1 MCVITSFHP
10 STYKIVRFLLPFL
23 IAFKYFLVQ
32 QNHNLWS
39 INWVRHKD
47 FNKDRLCAVCF
58 ASFFPLFLFLTL
70 IFLFFKRSLFQ
81 SQVILPSPCLFVW
94 TFWFNI
100 PAPLSTTSLFE
111 LFGAIFRAAFSWCKF
126 FPLFGFLVQYPYSF
140 VLVQVHWHGLSQFGV
155 GPHSSG
161 SQPQLVHWHTSS
173 SICSISSI
181 FTCYN
186 CLNGNKKQLLHW
198 HTSSSIC
205 SILTSYNCP
214 VVGHHFLHA
223 LATPCFIKIW
233 AEIKKMVHWHTSSS
247 ISSISIHM
255 LPMSKWPKH
264 FNLSL
269 PTFFFNSTW
278 RLKYMGIFL
287 QEICDIGI
295 FWERDFCQFSYI
307 DFAPTTWRVSGVK
320 WSVLKRTLKG
330 TLSLFLLH
338 SHLFQICLFQFR
350 TQFALFLP
358 LYIFAC

>member
-126 FPLFGFLVQYPYSF
+126 FPLFGFFGAISQLLCPGEDLSLNLDLLVQYFCSFVLVLACRFVWTFWCNIPAPLSWCKLSLCLDFLVQYPFSF

-173 SICSISSI
+173 SI
-181 FTCYN
+181 
-186 CLNGNKKQLLHW
+186 
-198 HTSSSIC
+198 
-205 SILTSYNCP
+205 
-214 VVGHHFLHA
+214 
-223 LATPCFIKIW
+223 
-233 AEIKKMVHWHTSSS
+233 
-247 ISSISIHM
+247 SSISIHM

-264 FNLSL
+264 FNAS
-269 PTFFFNSTW
+269 PAMFFFNSTW

-295 FWERDFCQFSYI
+295 FWERGFCQFSCI
-307 DFAPTTWRVSGVK
+307 DFAPTTWCV
-320 WSVLKRTLKG
+320 
-330 TLSLFLLH
+330 
-338 SHLFQICLFQFR
+338 
-350 TQFALFLP
+350 
-358 LYIFAC
+358 

>member
-1 MCVITSFHP
+1 M
-10 STYKIVRFLLPFL
+10 
-23 IAFKYFLVQ
+23 
-32 QNHNLWS
+32 
-39 INWVRHKD
+39 RHKD

-94 TFWFNI
+94 TFWFSI

-126 FPLFGFLVQYPYSF
+126 FPLFGFFGAISQLLCPGEDLSLNLDLLVQYFCSFVLVLACRFVWTFWCNIPAPLSWCKLSLCLDFLVQYPFSF
-140 VLVQVHWHGLSQFGV
+140 VLVQVHWHGLSQFGL

-223 LATPCFIKIW
+223 LATPCFIKI
-233 AEIKKMVHWHTSSS
+233 
-247 ISSISIHM
+247 
-255 LPMSKWPKH
+255 
-264 FNLSL
+264 
-269 PTFFFNSTW
+269 
-278 RLKYMGIFL
+278 
-287 QEICDIGI
+287 
-295 FWERDFCQFSYI
+295 
-307 DFAPTTWRVSGVK
+307 
-320 WSVLKRTLKG
+320 
-330 TLSLFLLH
+330 
-338 SHLFQICLFQFR
+338 
-350 TQFALFLP
+350 
-358 LYIFAC
+358 